1 MIAKWRWQA
10 SVVRILLS
18 KFIPSH
24 LSPYLHSGSCSL
36 NFLDVSYME
45 RFGDE
50 EAAALAET
58 LKGNKSLETLYL
70 PYPEDEECEMAEA
83 GWSAFSIILCDTSS
97 INNTYLSDH
106 TLTYVGVPRE
116 MFDTLSVIVDLLKMN
131 AAVKN
136 MNRDAMQCL
145 TRSKILMSHPDLDM
159 QPLFVYN
166 LKLLPLIMNWFRRS
180 SQLRGD
186 KVGVWRES
194 LSKLRRRELSAVFKF
209 VREMPLL
216 VIEGFWTNVLNES
229 QVKKQKLRAE
239 KRKYQQM
246 IERANERIQR
256 ASGNEMCAL
265 KWLRR

>member
-1 MIAKWRWQA
+1 
-10 SVVRILLS
+10 
-18 KFIPSH
+18 
-24 LSPYLHSGSCSL
+24 
-36 NFLDVSYME
+36 
-45 RFGDE
+45 
-50 EAAALAET
+50 
-58 LKGNKSLETLYL
+58 
-70 PYPEDEECEMAEA
+70 
-83 GWSAFSIILCDTSS
+83 
-97 INNTYLSDH
+97 
-106 TLTYVGVPRE
+106 

-246 IERANERIQR
+246 IERADERIQR